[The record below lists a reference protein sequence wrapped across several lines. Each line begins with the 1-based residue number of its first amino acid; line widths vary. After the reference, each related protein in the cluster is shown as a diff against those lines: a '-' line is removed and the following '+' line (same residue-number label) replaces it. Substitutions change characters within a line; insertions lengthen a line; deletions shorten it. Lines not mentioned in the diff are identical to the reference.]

1 MTKVIPFKAAHVDC
15 MDIRE
20 YENNTVA
27 KWPNFQQAL
36 TEWENKNIAGTILAD
51 GRVIAVFGFIEM
63 WPGVCE
69 VFVLPSKYL
78 HQYSIGFA
86 KCVKRALNSGIFETY
101 HRIQIQAMDDDLHNR
116 WLKFL
121 GFELEGVFKK
131 YDAQG
136 NDYKMW
142 ARVK

>member
-1 MTKVIPFKAAHVDC
+1 M
-15 MDIRE
+15 
-20 YENNTVA
+20 
-27 KWPNFQQAL
+27 
-36 TEWENKNIAGTILAD
+36 
-51 GRVIAVFGFIEM
+51 
-63 WPGVCE
+63 
-69 VFVLPSKYL
+69 S
-78 HQYSIGFA
+78 QYSIGFA
-86 KCVKRALNSGIFETY
+86 KCIKRALNSGIFETY